1 MQENFAMPTFLLTA
15 NPGFIRKENGTK
27 TVLKYFHSAHFQSVF
42 SGLLEHFLPLLC
54 LVSSSCPVAS
64 ELAKLGLLLADVGN
78 RASLWC
84 LPGTM
89 HGIHLSFS
97 LSL

>member
-1 MQENFAMPTFLLTA
+1 MKM
-15 NPGFIRKENGTK
+15 
-27 TVLKYFHSAHFQSVF
+27 VLKFFQSAHFQPFF
-42 SGLLEHFLPLLC
+42 SGLLEYFLPSLC
-54 LVSSSCPVAS
+54 LVTSSCPVAS

-89 HGIHLSFS
+89 HGIHLLLFCSS
-97 LSL
+97 L